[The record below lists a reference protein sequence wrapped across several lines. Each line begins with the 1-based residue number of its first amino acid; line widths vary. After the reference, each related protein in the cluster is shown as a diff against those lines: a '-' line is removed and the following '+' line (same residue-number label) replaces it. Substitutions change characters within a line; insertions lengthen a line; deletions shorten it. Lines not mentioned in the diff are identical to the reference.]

1 VLSPTATLTPLT
13 TATSTGIAALTDLQ
27 ALQSFFNLFSTE
39 MGTAPTPTTPALL
52 TFFDTT
58 NFRQN
63 GQKLAAFL
71 QQITTN
77 PKLLGGQLGFGAISL
92 DTVPTWVTTVP
103 SSATAAYKVH
113 FTVLIGN
120 SPNSRNEFVMYK
132 DASGSWVALG
142 NQLIAHMTGD
152 NWICRRKKQLTPA
165 T

>member
-13 TATSTGIAALTDLQ
+13 TTTSTGIAALTDLQ

-77 PKLLGGQLGFGAISL
+77 PKLLGGQLGFGAIWRTSG
-92 DTVPTWVTTVP
+92 
-103 SSATAAYKVH
+103 SEQ
-113 FTVLIGN
+113 
-120 SPNSRNEFVMYK
+120 PNSLTSLRQQER
-132 DASGSWVALG
+132 L
-142 NQLIAHMTGD
+142 
-152 NWICRRKKQLTPA
+152 RRSKAAAPP
-165 T
+165 